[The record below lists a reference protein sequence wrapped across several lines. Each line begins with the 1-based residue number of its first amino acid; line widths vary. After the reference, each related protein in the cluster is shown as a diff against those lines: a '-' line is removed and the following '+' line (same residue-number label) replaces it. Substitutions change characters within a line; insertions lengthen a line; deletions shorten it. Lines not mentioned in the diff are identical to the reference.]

1 MAECWVISSRTSLW
15 ISSQALNWENCFLQI
30 PMLRKF
36 CISELI
42 KFLKTE
48 ALTPASW
55 YYLSKV
61 TKNSKSVLFRI
72 GISSYSIMIQN
83 VWPIRLLTLVVSR
96 GRSCLKISLHI
107 WKRSRN
113 LVFPFLL
120 WLTFLLVFK
129 QALIKSI
136 LSTLIVKTRI
146 SFTHTIDRDVSS
158 R

>member
-15 ISSQALNWENCFLQI
+15 ISSQALNWENCFLPI
-30 PMLRKF
+30 PALRKF

-55 YYLSKV
+55 YYLSKAM
-61 TKNSKSVLFRI
+61 KNSKLVLFRI
-72 GISSYSIMIQN
+72 GIGSYSIMIQN
-83 VWPIRLLTLVVSR
+83 AWPIRLLISVVSR
-96 GRSCLKISLHI
+96 GRSCLKILLHI
-107 WKRSRN
+107 WKRFRN
-113 LVFPFLL
+113 LAFPFLL

-129 QALIKSI
+129 QVLTKSI
-136 LSTLIVKTRI
+136 SFTLIVKTRI
-146 SFTHTIDRDVSS
+146 SFTLTIDRGVSS